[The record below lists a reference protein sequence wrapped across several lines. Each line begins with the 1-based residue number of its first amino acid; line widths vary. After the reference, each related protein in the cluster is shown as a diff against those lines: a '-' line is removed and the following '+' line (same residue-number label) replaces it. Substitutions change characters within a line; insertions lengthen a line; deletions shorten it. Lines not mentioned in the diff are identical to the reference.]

1 MNTVSQHLQRVGD
14 KQFVF
19 IIGAPR
25 SGTTWLH
32 RMLSAHAMVASVAPE
47 LTLFSKY
54 LAPGADHFKRE
65 TYHRDRGDW
74 KQGLPVLYTQEEFD
88 GALRSIVGD
97 VYGRVLAM
105 NPGASH
111 IIDKHPHYART
122 VDLIDHLLPTSRF
135 VHIIRDG
142 RDVAVSTMSTH
153 RRLGHGQGDIYNA
166 SRVWHECI
174 TQARASGAKLG
185 PDRYLEVRYEDL
197 MADPVA
203 RLSPVF
209 RFCGLPATVEEVS
222 RITAEYD
229 IERKQLS
236 KGEPR
241 GAKVAEAWRQKLDL
255 KQRYLMDRYV
265 GHLLKELGYAVPG
278 WWANDRTEA
287 LRVLFWPTLW
297 KMRESYRSV
306 RRIWKE
312 PIAKKIGRS

>member
-1 MNTVSQHLQRVGD
+1 
-14 KQFVF
+14 
-19 IIGAPR
+19 
-25 SGTTWLH
+25 
-32 RMLSAHAMVASVAPE
+32 MLSAHAMVASVEPE

-54 LAPGADHFKRE
+54 LAPGVDHFKRE

-74 KQGLPVLYTQEEFD
+74 QQGLPILYTQEEFD
-88 GALRSIVGD
+88 GALRAIVGD
-97 VYGRVLAM
+97 VYGRVLATK
-105 NPGASH
+105 PDASH

-122 VDLIDHLLPTSRF
+122 VDLIDHLLPDSKF

-166 SRVWHECI
+166 SRIWNECI
-174 TQARASGAKLG
+174 AQARASGSKLG

-197 MADPVA
+197 MADPVGQ
-203 RLSPVF
+203 LFPVF
-209 RFCGLPATVEEVS
+209 RFCGLPVTAEEVV
-222 RITAEYD
+222 RITEEYN

-241 GAKVAEAWRQKLDL
+241 TAGVAEAWRRKLDI

-265 GHLLKELGYAVPG
+265 GHLLIELGYALPG
-278 WWANDRTEA
+278 WWANDRAEA
-287 LRVLFWPTLW
+287 LRMLFWPTLW
-297 KMRESYRSV
+297 KIRASVSSV
-306 RRIWKE
+306 RRIWRD